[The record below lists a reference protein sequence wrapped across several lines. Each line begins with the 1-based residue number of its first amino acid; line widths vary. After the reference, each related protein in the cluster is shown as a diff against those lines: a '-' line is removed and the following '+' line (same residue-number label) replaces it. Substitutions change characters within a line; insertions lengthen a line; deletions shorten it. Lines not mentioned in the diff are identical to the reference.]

1 MKYVVNYDDVKDVVS
16 VNDARPEVYVDAEY
30 DEDYGLYRAW
40 VEADDKEQAIRKA
53 FTMFIDVAD
62 KRVKECVTSFDSVKN
77 KLIEVMR

>member
-1 MKYVVNYDDVKDVVS
+1 MKYFISYDAVEDVVS
-16 VNDARPEVYVDAEY
+16 VRDVLPELSVDADY

-62 KRVKECVTSFDSVKN
+62 KRVRACVASFDSVKN
-77 KLIEVMR
+77 KLIEVMS

>member
-1 MKYVVNYDDVKDVVS
+1 MKYYIGYDDVEDRVL
-16 VNDARPEVYVDAEY
+16 VNNARPGTYVDAEY
-30 DEDYGLYRAW
+30 DKDYGIYRAW

-62 KRVKECVTSFDSVKN
+62 NRVKECVASFDKVKN